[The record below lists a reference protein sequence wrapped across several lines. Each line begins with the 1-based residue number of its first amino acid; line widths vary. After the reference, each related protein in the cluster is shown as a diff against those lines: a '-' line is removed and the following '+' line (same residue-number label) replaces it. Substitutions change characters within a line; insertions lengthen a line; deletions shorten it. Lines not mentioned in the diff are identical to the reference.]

1 MIRKI
6 SSLVSLGLA
15 FAFGYLYYVTY
26 FQWRNCFNE
35 LGRCFDDETGIVYL
49 EQSGAV
55 WFILAVLALGVGL
68 YNAVHLSK
76 PKR

>member
-6 SSLVSLGLA
+6 SALVSLGLA
-15 FAFGYLYYVTY
+15 FAFGYLYYVRY
-26 FQWRNCFNE
+26 FKLRNCFNE
-35 LGRCFDDETGIVYL
+35 LGRCFDDDAGVVYL

-55 WFILAVLALGVGL
+55 WFLLAVLALGVGL
-68 YNAVHLSK
+68 YNARQLSK

>member
-6 SSLVSLGLA
+6 TSLVSLGLA
-15 FAFGYLYYVTY
+15 FVFGYLYYVNY
-26 FQWRNCFNE
+26 FKWRDCFNE
-35 LGRCFDDETGIVYL
+35 LGRCFDDDAGIVYL

-55 WFILAVLALGVGL
+55 WSLLAVLAFGAGV
-68 YNAVHLSK
+68 YNAVYLSK